1 MAGPDAA
8 ALIVESPDAAVAEI
22 VAGWPSRFDTAR
34 AAALGLAAGAAYDDI
49 IQAYMEDDA

>member
-34 AAALGLAAGAAYDDI
+34 AAALGFAAGAAYDDI